1 MQSNYNSISTA
12 HPMRS
17 FAFTKAA
24 FGRGDLGDRKL
35 CRVAG
40 RRRDTERLAALLLI
54 LDCLQRR
61 RLEPGKSET
70 EQLAQRRGC
79 QRAMLIMPSGS
90 ANQISGL
97 SPPPFRLSVR
107 K

>member
-70 EQLAQRRGC
+70 VATG
-79 QRAMLIMPSGS
+79 ATS
-90 ANQISGL
+90 
-97 SPPPFRLSVR
+97 RLSAGDAHYAFR
-107 K
+107 IGQPNFRSEPA